1 MKNHSHTL
9 TCLLLLLFVHSKA
22 QTVEWGNQQ
31 KTKAKYNYTQVLG
44 ENGSGI
50 FLARSRNNEFRKDLQ
65 IEKYK
70 NNLALDFVKDL
81 PQPENSWV
89 ERVIVHENGLFQF
102 NTLKNIPGKVEIQ
115 LQQVDNNINLVST
128 KTLVSVDGI
137 LSPDKRVFIRSS
149 SDKKNYAILFVT
161 QGSDKN
167 KSILNIFGFDA
178 ALGAKYTRRFSLDY
192 AAEDVFVSHME
203 CDNDGNAFA
212 LIDFPK
218 DGRKPRDY
226 RPRNYFLYTY
236 FTANDNMLEFAIGKD
251 SLFVN
256 ELSLVV
262 NNYAKTVNVAGF
274 YSDKSDNKS
283 LGTVCFKLDVA
294 MADMTVKRFD
304 PIDLS
309 FSSKIAGTMQNERK
323 PILTDLYVRKLIPN
337 SDGGCTIIA
346 EKYYETK
353 QSYTYNLNGF
363 PQTSYKTVYNYDEI
377 VIIAKNADGSER
389 FRHFIKKTQ
398 SSMNDGG
405 YYSSFVTTLSNDKIG
420 IVYNVDV
427 VNEGD
432 VMLATIATNGEVESK
447 VLIKSMSYFVTI
459 MPPESRQVSAR
470 SIIIPTSKDR
480 KFCLMR
486 LNF

>member
-1 MKNHSHTL
+1 MKNHSLTL

-50 FLARSRNNEFRKDLQ
+50 FLARARNSDFRRDIQ

-81 PQPENSWV
+81 PQAENSWL

-102 NTLKNIPGKVEIQ
+102 NTLKNISGKVEIQ

-128 KTLVSVDGI
+128 KTLVSVDGN

-167 KSILNIFGFDA
+167 KSILNMFGFDA
-178 ALGAKYTRRFSLDY
+178 TLGAKYTRRFSLDY

-226 RPRNYFLYTY
+226 RPRNYFLYAY

-283 LGTVCFKLDVA
+283 LGTVYFKLDVA
-294 MADMTVKRFD
+294 TADMTVKRFD

-309 FSSKIAGTMQNERK
+309 FSSKVAGTMQNERK
-323 PILTDLYVRKLIPN
+323 PILTDLYVRRIIPN

-480 KFCLMR
+480 RFCLMR

>member
-1 MKNHSHTL
+1 MKNHLLSL
-9 TCLLLLLFVHSKA
+9 ICLLLVLQSKA

-50 FLARSRNNEFRKDLQ
+50 FLARARNSDFRRDIQ

-81 PQPENSWV
+81 PQTENSWV

-128 KTLVSVDGI
+128 KTLISVDGN

-167 KSILNIFGFDA
+167 KSILNMFGFDA
-178 ALGAKYTRRFSLDY
+178 TLGAKYTRRFNLDY

-226 RPRNYFLYTY
+226 RPRNYFLYAY
-236 FTANDNMLEFAIGKD
+236 FMANDNMLEFAIGKD
-251 SLFVN
+251 SVFVN
-256 ELSLVV
+256 ELSLIV

-274 YSDKSDNKS
+274 YSDKSDNKAV
-283 LGTVCFKLDVA
+283 GTVYFKLDA
-294 MADMTVKRFD
+294 ATAEMTVKRFEA
-304 PIDLS
+304 IDLS
-309 FSSKIAGTMQNERK
+309 FSSKVAGVMQNERK
-323 PILTDLYVRKLIPN
+323 PILTDLYVRRLIPN

-420 IVYNVDV
+420 IIYNVDV

-432 VMLATIATNGEVESK
+432 VMLATIGTDGEVESK
-447 VLIKSMSYFVTI
+447 VLVKSMSYFVTI

-480 KFCLMR
+480 RFCLMR

>member
-1 MKNHSHTL
+1 MKNHSL
-9 TCLLLLLFVHSKA
+9 MLFFLLLLEVVPIKA

-44 ENGSGI
+44 ENASGI
-50 FLARSRNNEFRKDLQ
+50 FLARARNSDFRRDIQ

-70 NNLALDFVKDL
+70 NNLALEFAKDL
-81 PQPENSWV
+81 PQPENAWV
-89 ERVIVHENGLFQF
+89 ERVIVHEDGLFQL

-115 LQQVDNNINLVST
+115 LQLIDNNINLVST
-128 KTLVSVDGI
+128 KTLISMEGS
-137 LSPDKRVFIRSS
+137 LSPDKRIFIRSS
-149 SDKKNYAILFVT
+149 SDKKNYTILFVT

-167 KSILNIFGFDA
+167 KSILNIFGFDPTF
-178 ALGAKYTRRFSLDY
+178 GAKYTRRFALDY

-203 CDNDGNAFA
+203 CDNEGNAFA

-218 DGRKPRDY
+218 EGRKPRDY
-226 RPRNYFLYTY
+226 RPRNYFLYAYLT
-236 FTANDNMLEFAIGKD
+236 TKDNMLEFAINKD
-251 SLFVN
+251 SVFVN

-283 LGTVCFKLDVA
+283 LGTIYFKLNSA
-294 MADMTVKRFD
+294 LAEMTVKRFD
-304 PIDLS
+304 QIDLS

-323 PILTDLYVRKLIPN
+323 PILTDLYVRRLIPN

-405 YYSSFVTTLSNDKIG
+405 YYSSFLTTLSNDKIG

-432 VMLATIATNGEVESK
+432 VMLATIASNGEVESK

-470 SIIIPTSKDR
+470 SIVIPTSKDHR
-480 KFCLMR
+480 FCLMR